1 LIKRRITMKVVKM
14 PVLRKLKAE
23 RIGHRTAEAIGS
35 VANVAGNKLD
45 AAIDFVSDKTQRAE
59 ESIRKVNREGWDGI
73 KHRTS
78 DYARKQPLTSL
89 LLAIGTGLLVGLVI
103 GRGRA

>member
-1 LIKRRITMKVVKM
+1 MKVVKM
-14 PVLRKLKAE
+14 PVLRKLKDE
-23 RIGHRTAEAIGS
+23 RIGRQTAEAIGS
-35 VANVAGNKLD
+35 AASTVGAKVD
-45 AAIDFVSDKTQRAE
+45 SAIDFVCDKTQRAE
-59 ESIRKVNREGWDGI
+59 ESIRKVSKEGWDGV

-89 LLAIGTGLLVGLVI
+89 LLAIGTGLLVGIAI

>member
-1 LIKRRITMKVVKM
+1 MKVVKM

-23 RIGHRTAEAIGS
+23 RIGRQTAEAIGS
-35 VANVAGNKLD
+35 AANMAGAKVD
-45 AAIDFVSDKTQRAE
+45 SAIDFVCDKTQRAE
-59 ESIRKVNREGWDGI
+59 ESIRRVNKEGWDGV

-89 LLAIGTGLLVGLVI
+89 LLAIGTGFVVGLVLN
-103 GRGRA
+103 RGRS